1 LQTITK
7 IQGRYYLAIFV
18 LASVTFSYQI
28 LTTRFFSVMLY
39 YHFLPFCI
47 RCHSAC
53 HARTHAGR
61 DAGKAERYASG
72 RVGVEFARHASWFA
86 ISSVGAM
93 TAFLCVPRT
102 MWRWLSC

>member
-47 RCHSAC
+47 RCHAMPGLT
-53 HARTHAGR
+53 R
-61 DAGKAERYASG
+61 
-72 RVGVEFARHASWFA
+72 
-86 ISSVGAM
+86 GAM
-93 TAFLCVPRT
+93 QAQLNVTLPDGLAWNSPAMLRGSRSAAWAP
-102 MWRWLSC
+102 